1 MRYTQEMLEA
11 IAKKLRDMP
20 PIEEKTKK
28 YNKQEAVRILSKEI
42 ASLKT
47 RGYTIDQIA
56 ETLRGEGLDIAT
68 PTLRSYLQ
76 RVRPGTARKQNG
88 RTKKDTPPAPPRPA
102 VKEQATS
109 RATRATFTPTPDSD
123 DI

>member
-42 ASLKT
+42 TSLKT

-56 ETLRGEGLDIAT
+56 ETLRGEGLDIST

-76 RVRPGTARKQNG
+76 RAKPGASKRQNG
-88 RTKKDTPPAPPRPA
+88 RTRKDTPPPLPCPS

>member
-1 MRYTQEMLEA
+1 MGYTKEMLEA
-11 IAKKLRDMP
+11 IAVKLRNMP
-20 PIEEKTKK
+20 PIEEKTTK
-28 YNKQEAVRILSKEI
+28 YSKQEAVRILAKEI
-42 ASLKT
+42 AALKT

-88 RTKKDTPPAPPRPA
+88 RTRKDTPPAAARPS

-109 RATRATFTPTPDSD
+109 KAKGTFTPTPDSD